1 MHPIVFYYIFALA
14 NRNKRTA
21 NMLSISTEK
30 MDQQN
35 APRLPLW
42 CIHGLAS
49 LIAADPGDL
58 IAAERN
64 IALHDL
70 AGIHVDDLTVPD
82 DRVGGDAPRCHVD
95 QMRQLF
101 PRLHS
106 IFLRPFVCRPRPG
119 SRPEP
124 VSVTI

>member
-1 MHPIVFYYIFALA
+1 
-14 NRNKRTA
+14 
-21 NMLSISTEK
+21 
-30 MDQQN
+30 MDMGVDK
-35 APRLPLW
+35 AGRRVHTP

-70 AGIHVDDLTVPD
+70 AGIHVDDLTVLD

-124 VSVTI
+124 ASVTI